1 MEGLCVVLYSLANQH
16 KHLGGHQILAL
27 GITSSETQLLMG
39 SLSPATEDSGV
50 LGPASLSHF
59 DTIQRLGL
67 VLLD

>member
-1 MEGLCVVLYSLANQH
+1 MEGLCAVLYSLAKQH

-27 GITSSETQLLMG
+27 RITSSETQLLMD
-39 SLSPATEDSGV
+39 SLSPTTEDPGV

-59 DTIQRLGL
+59 DTIQRLVL